1 MKIIRLNE
9 VNSTQSYLKEY
20 IQKNG
25 YNNPLCVTSKIQTA
39 GVGSRGNSW
48 IGREGNLFFSFVVSK
63 DNLPKD
69 LPLQSASIYFT
80 YILKDILQKSGSK
93 LFLKWP
99 NDFYIKNRKIGG
111 AITSTNKELLFCG
124 IGLNLIEVDDSFG
137 KLDISIDIDE
147 ILNLYFIEI
156 EKKIPWKQIFS
167 LFKIEFM
174 HSKNFQATVDGIK
187 VSLENAILNS
197 DGSIQIENK
206 KVFSLR

>member
-1 MKIIRLNE
+1 MKIIKLKE
-9 VNSTQSYLKEY
+9 VNSTQLYLKEY
-20 IQKNG
+20 IQKNA
-25 YNNPLCVTSKIQTA
+25 YEKPLCIVADLQTA

-48 IGREGNLFFSFVVSK
+48 IGKEGNLFFSFVVSK

-124 IGLNLIEVDDSFG
+124 IGLNLIEVDENFG
-137 KLDISIDIDE
+137 KLDIKVDIDDV
-147 ILNLYFIEI
+147 LNLYFIDI
-156 EKKIPWKQIFS
+156 EKKISWKQIFS

-187 VSLENAILNS
+187 VSLEDAILNS

>member
-1 MKIIRLNE
+1 MEALLYPN
-9 VNSTQSYLKEY
+9 
-20 IQKNG
+20 
-25 YNNPLCVTSKIQTA
+25 
-39 GVGSRGNSW
+39 
-48 IGREGNLFFSFVVSK
+48 
-63 DNLPKD
+63 
-69 LPLQSASIYFT
+69 
-80 YILKDILQKSGSK
+80 SK

-124 IGLNLIEVDDSFG
+124 IGLNLIEVDENFG
-137 KLDISIDIDE
+137 KLDINIDIDE

-174 HSKNFQATVDGIK
+174 YSKNFQATVDGIK

>member
-48 IGREGNLFFSFVVSK
+48 IGKEGNLFFSFVVSK

-99 NDFYIKNRKIGG
+99 NDFYIKNRSVLWLIMHILVHLHESHLNEGG
-111 AITSTNKELLFCG
+111 GWPKC
-124 IGLNLIEVDDSFG
+124 V
-137 KLDISIDIDE
+137 
-147 ILNLYFIEI
+147 
-156 EKKIPWKQIFS
+156 
-167 LFKIEFM
+167 
-174 HSKNFQATVDGIK
+174 
-187 VSLENAILNS
+187 
-197 DGSIQIENK
+197 
-206 KVFSLR
+206 

>member
-1 MKIIRLNE
+1 MEAGETLGLEKRE
-9 VNSTQSYLKEY
+9 
-20 IQKNG
+20 
-25 YNNPLCVTSKIQTA
+25 TS
-39 GVGSRGNSW
+39 
-48 IGREGNLFFSFVVSK
+48 FSLFVVSK

-156 EKKIPWKQIFS
+156 EKKNSVEANFFS

-174 HSKNFQATVDGIK
+174 HSKIFKQLLMVLK
-187 VSLENAILNS
+187 FHLKML
-197 DGSIQIENK
+197 
-206 KVFSLR
+206 F

>member
-1 MKIIRLNE
+1 MECKSE
-9 VNSTQSYLKEY
+9 E
-20 IQKNG
+20 
-25 YNNPLCVTSKIQTA
+25 TA
-39 GVGSRGNSW
+39 CYSVF
-48 IGREGNLFFSFVVSK
+48 LFLSG
-63 DNLPKD
+63 
-69 LPLQSASIYFT
+69 T
-80 YILKDILQKSGSK
+80 YIFKDILQKSCSK
-93 LFLKWP
+93 LCLKWP

-124 IGLNLIEVDDSFG
+124 IGLNLIEVDENFG
-137 KLDISIDIDE
+137 KLDINIDIDE

-174 HSKNFQATVDGIK
+174 HSKNFQATVDGVK